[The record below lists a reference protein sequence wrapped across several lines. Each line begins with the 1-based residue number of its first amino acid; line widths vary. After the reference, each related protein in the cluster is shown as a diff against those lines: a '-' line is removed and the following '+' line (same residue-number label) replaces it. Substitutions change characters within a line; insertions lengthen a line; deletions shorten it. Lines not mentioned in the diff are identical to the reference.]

1 VEAEMRRSTAL
12 TEAAALLLLLAA
24 SLVAPSMSIAAYVE
38 RSEEVE
44 ARRMFRDWM
53 AKFNK
58 TYGTSGEEEYRY
70 KVYKENV
77 RRNAAVKTS
86 VDAAGL
92 LNVFGDLTE
101 QELNSIYRGCVP
113 ARPAE
118 VKLFPGERIF
128 S

>member
-1 VEAEMRRSTAL
+1 
-12 TEAAALLLLLAA
+12 
-24 SLVAPSMSIAAYVE
+24 MSIAAYVE

-58 TYGTSGEEEYRY
+58 TYGTSGEEYRY
-70 KVYKENV
+70 KVYKENA

-92 LNVFGDLTE
+92 LNVFGDLTA
-101 QELNSIYRGCVP
+101 QELNSIYRACVP